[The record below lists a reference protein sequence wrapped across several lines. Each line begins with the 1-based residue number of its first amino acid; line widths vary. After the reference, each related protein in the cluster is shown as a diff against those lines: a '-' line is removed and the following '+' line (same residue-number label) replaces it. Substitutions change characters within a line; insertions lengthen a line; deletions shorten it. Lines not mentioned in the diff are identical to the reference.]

1 MAPPPPTP
9 LIQGSSTP
17 SANVVAITASMQLPP
32 AASTAAPTS
41 AALRDCEATTPPLET
56 TAALRICWV
65 FENWSDMMFHFAGS
79 GWRRAPSMAHCR
91 RSTQRGGDRKMAG
104 VKQTRDGAVGVL
116 TLSEPASL
124 NAMTPDLLGALAA
137 AIGEMTDDP
146 GVRALVLTGEGRG
159 FCSGQNL
166 KASDALGSDIA
177 AGVMRHY
184 WPAFRALREC
194 RVPVVV
200 AVNGVAAGGGFSLA
214 MAGDIIV
221 AARSASFIQV
231 FSRIGLV
238 PDLGSTWLL
247 PRLIGRQR
255 ALELMLFN
263 EPLSAERAME
273 WGLVRQVVDDDRLLD
288 EAMALARRLAQG
300 PTRALVATRMLL
312 EESEHASYAAQFS
325 REIEMQAEVRQ
336 SADAMEG

>member
-1 MAPPPPTP
+1 
-9 LIQGSSTP
+9 
-17 SANVVAITASMQLPP
+17 
-32 AASTAAPTS
+32 
-41 AALRDCEATTPPLET
+41 
-56 TAALRICWV
+56 
-65 FENWSDMMFHFAGS
+65 
-79 GWRRAPSMAHCR
+79 
-91 RSTQRGGDRKMAG
+91 MAG
-104 VKQTRDGAVGVL
+104 VNKAKDGAIGLL

-124 NAMTPDLLGALAA
+124 NAMTPDLLGGLAA
-137 AIGEMTDDP
+137 AVGEMTDDP

-166 KASDALGSDIA
+166 KASDVLGTDIV

-221 AARSASFIQV
+221 AARSVKFIQV

-255 ALELMLFN
+255 ALELMLLN
-263 EPLSAERAME
+263 EPLSAETALE
-273 WGLVRQVVDDDRLLD
+273 WGLVSQVVDDDRLLD
-288 EAMALARRLAQG
+288 AAMKLADRLAQG
-300 PTRALVATRMLL
+300 PTRALVATRRLI
-312 EESEHASYAAQFS
+312 EESEHASYSAQFR
-325 REIEMQAEVRQ
+325 REIEVQAEIRQ
-336 SADAMEG
+336 SEDALEGRKAFVEKRAARFTGR

>member
-1 MAPPPPTP
+1 
-9 LIQGSSTP
+9 
-17 SANVVAITASMQLPP
+17 
-32 AASTAAPTS
+32 
-41 AALRDCEATTPPLET
+41 
-56 TAALRICWV
+56 
-65 FENWSDMMFHFAGS
+65 
-79 GWRRAPSMAHCR
+79 
-91 RSTQRGGDRKMAG
+91 MAG
-104 VKQTRDGAVGVL
+104 VKRTQDGAVGVL

-137 AIGEMTDDP
+137 AVGEMADDP
-146 GVRALVLTGEGRG
+146 SVRALVLTGEGRG

-166 KASDALGSDIA
+166 KASESLGSDIV

-194 RVPVVV
+194 RVPIVV

-255 ALELMLFN
+255 ALELMLLN
-263 EPLSAERAME
+263 EPLSAERAHE
-273 WGLVRQVVDDDRLLD
+273 WGLVRQVVDDASLLD
-288 EAMALARRLAQG
+288 EAMKLAERLAAG
-300 PTRALVATRMLL
+300 PTRALVATRRLID
-312 EESEHASYAAQFS
+312 ESEHASYADQFR
-325 REIEMQAEVRQ
+325 REIETQAEIRR
-336 SADAMEG
+336 SADAVEGRNAFLEKRAAVFTGR